1 MGHNYNLPILK
12 SIINSNLIE
21 DYYIYIGSGDDNE
34 YSIYAMNDLVNNI
47 SIKYER
53 ILNMGGRNS
62 SLEPINTENTKLINL
77 DNQVKYYFVEL
88 ISDKFLVIQSRMM
101 LNDYNYD
108 ICQNLLLFIDQYP
121 IYNDSFQKINHIG
134 ETKNLGDKFNNI
146 DLFKIVTRTLNDNV
160 ITEKLLPKYKDL
172 ESNNVFFK
180 YLIIKSKIF
189 NDNLDITN
197 KSYFDENDIDN
208 LLDVLENSMVNN
220 CRDVLKNFDNFKNRL
235 FIKKYNEE
243 NEENNENSNKKINY
257 SFGTD
262 DIYKKL
268 LENITFLPSDISFT
282 NIDFVHNNT
291 SSDILNKNLKSEE
304 KELERVRIN
313 NKIED
318 IKMKIN
324 NTDENNKQI
333 YDYMEKSIA
342 CSLLFYREFLN
353 RLFNK
358 LVRY

>member
-12 SIINSNLIE
+12 SVIESDNSLI
-21 DYYIYIGSGDDNE
+21 DKYYIYIGSGDDNE

-53 ILNMGGRNS
+53 IVKIGGRIS
-62 SLEPINTENTKLINL
+62 EVEPINTENTKLINL
-77 DNQVKYYFVEL
+77 DNQVKYYYVEL

-108 ICQNLLLFIDQYP
+108 ICQNLMLFIDQYP
-121 IYNDSFQKINHIG
+121 IYNDSLQKINHVG
-134 ETKNLGDKFNNI
+134 ETKNLGDKFNNV

-160 ITEKLLPKYKDL
+160 ITEKLLPKYRDL

-197 KSYFDENDIDN
+197 KSYFDEKNIDD
-208 LLDVLENSMVNN
+208 LLEVLENSMVNN

-235 FIKKYNEE
+235 FIKKYD
-243 NEENNENSNKKINY
+243 EENNENSNKKINY

-262 DIYKKL
+262 DIYKDL
-268 LENITFLPSDISFT
+268 LKNITFLPSDISFT

-291 SSDILNKNLKSEE
+291 SSEFLYKRTTSEE
-304 KELERVRIN
+304 KELETVRIN
-313 NKIED
+313 SKIED

-324 NTDENNKQI
+324 NTDENNQQV

-342 CSLLFYREFLN
+342 CSLLFYREFLD
-353 RLFNK
+353 RLFNLK
-358 LVRY
+358 LKR